1 MRQEI
6 KYECKKYIF
15 TKKNI
20 VVMVLLIIAM
30 LVILVFN
37 EGGYL
42 FEKSVRRTFFSQMK
56 QEFSSAD
63 KQQIQE
69 EMDQIQ
75 QELYDDTEEGLEL
88 NKAKAEEIGKYGVSK
103 LDEYGFLRAVLQCI
117 EKTEKR
123 NRNMAVIK
131 ENNLDNM
138 EDYVKEDN
146 RMIVDDLKLT
156 AAVNN
161 MSYGWVPCLGVIL
174 FLCSSYA
181 LEYENKVNSLIEI
194 TKRGRGAIVAAKIM
208 TGVFTAVIVNVMFWI
223 VYLFMQWGIL
233 GMTPADWKMPLFLA
247 DGCQMCTSRLT
258 ILDFLLK
265 QMLVSILVSVLAALF
280 TIVVSRV
287 IKRGSYTLFV
297 SVILFVITMLPDI
310 LNTAIYNNV
319 FLKDKTDWYLMSTP
333 AFYKLLDM
341 EKRINP
347 VSMLHFEYFVQK
359 PGYVQIA
366 GAYYKA
372 EVFPMLVA
380 LMGIALLVVILLYEK
395 RRRVR

>member
-20 VVMVLLIIAM
+20 VAMVLLIVAV
-30 LVILVFN
+30 LGILAFN

-42 FEKSVRRTFFSQMK
+42 YEKSTRRTFYSQMK

-75 QELYDDTEEGLEL
+75 QELHDDTGEGLEL
-88 NKAKAEEIGKYGVSK
+88 NKAKAKEIGKYGVSK
-103 LDEYGFLRAVLQCI
+103 LDEYDFLRAVLQCI
-117 EKTEKR
+117 EKAEKR

-156 AAVNN
+156 VAVNN

-194 TKRGRGAIVAAKIM
+194 TKRGRGDIAAAKIM
-208 TGVFTAVIVNVMFWI
+208 TGVLAAVIVNVIFWM
-223 VYLFMQWGIL
+223 VYLLIQWVIL

-247 DGCQMCTSRLT
+247 DGCQMCASGIT
-258 ILDFLLK
+258 IFDFFLK
-265 QMLVSILVSVLAALF
+265 QMLVSILISVLAALF
-280 TIVVSRV
+280 TIVLSRA

-297 SVILFVITMLPDI
+297 SVILFVIMMLPDI
-310 LNTAIYNNV
+310 LNTAIYNNE
-319 FLKDKTDWYLMSTP
+319 FLMDKTDWYLMSAP

-347 VSMLHFEYFVQK
+347 VSMLHFEYFVQQ
-359 PGYVQIA
+359 PRYVQIA

-380 LMGIALLVVILLYEK
+380 IVGIALLVVTLLYEK

>member
-20 VVMVLLIIAM
+20 VVMVLLIVAV
-30 LVILVFN
+30 LGILAFN

-42 FEKSVRRTFFSQMK
+42 YEKSTRRIFYSQMK

-75 QELYDDTEEGLEL
+75 QELHDDTGEGLEL
-88 NKAKAEEIGKYGVSK
+88 NKAKEIGKYGVSK
-103 LDEYGFLRAVLQCI
+103 LDEYDFLRAVLQCI
-117 EKTEKR
+117 EKAEKR

-194 TKRGRGAIVAAKIM
+194 TKRGRGAIAAAKIM
-208 TGVFTAVIVNVMFWI
+208 TGVLAAVIVNVIFWM
-223 VYLFMQWGIL
+223 VYLLIQWGIL

-247 DGCQMCTSRLT
+247 DGCQMCASGIT
-258 ILDFLLK
+258 IFDFFLK
-265 QMLVSILVSVLAALF
+265 QMLVSILISVLAALF
-280 TIVVSRV
+280 TIVLSRA

-297 SVILFVITMLPDI
+297 SVILFVIMMLPDI
-310 LNTAIYNNV
+310 INTAIYNNE
-319 FLKDKTDWYLMSTP
+319 FLMDKTDWYLMSAP

-347 VSMLHFEYFVQK
+347 VSMLHFEYFVQQ
-359 PGYVQIA
+359 PRYVQIA

-380 LMGIALLVVILLYEK
+380 IVGIALLVVILLYEK